1 LQKAVEATRHALA
14 IQPDD
19 AVAQMNLMNDLIGL
33 GRLEQAKEVADA
45 ASKTKTADSAD
56 FHMFVVFP
64 YFLLGDSTGVQAQM
78 DWAAGKQGE
87 FLVMTGVASVRE
99 FAGRYRD
106 AQDLYRRA
114 FDETQQQKLTD
125 VAAATRFPR

>member
-1 LQKAVEATRHALA
+1 M
-14 IQPDD
+14 I
-19 AVAQMNLMNDLIGL
+19 
-33 GRLEQAKEVADA
+33 
-45 ASKTKTADSAD
+45 
-56 FHMFVVFP
+56 
-64 YFLLGDSTGVQAQM
+64 
-78 DWAAGKQGE
+78 
-87 FLVMTGVASVRE
+87 GVASVRE